1 MCHLWLPHRDAHMS
15 KPLLLEEAETA
26 MDLAARDAER
36 ARLAY
41 NEKAKAFREA
51 EVQCQRL
58 RDKWAVV
65 LVDLE
70 DKRQRALKDG
80 NVELAKL
87 LVPQWQCTG
96 NVVIAAASERYCRC
110 KHGLRYTCASTAR
123 ARRPHT
129 EPVQSVAPNERQ
141 TVELAVTTRRAVPRT
156 WPEGEHS

>member
-1 MCHLWLPHRDAHMS
+1 MS
-15 KPLLLEEAETA
+15 KPLLLEEAEKA

-51 EVQCQRL
+51 KVQCQRL

-87 LVPQWQCTG
+87 LVPQ
-96 NVVIAAASERYCRC
+96 
-110 KHGLRYTCASTAR
+110 
-123 ARRPHT
+123 
-129 EPVQSVAPNERQ
+129 
-141 TVELAVTTRRAVPRT
+141 
-156 WPEGEHS
+156 